1 MTSYALK
8 QLETLN
14 DHQLETQSVKGAI
27 LLALLLV
34 GTRLFVLRI
43 GNPTEFSN
51 NELGSNTR
59 DAKR

>member
-14 DHQLETQSVKGAI
+14 DHQLETPSVKGAI

-34 GTRLFVLRI
+34 GTRLFALRM
-43 GNPTEFSN
+43 GNRIEV
-51 NELGSNTR
+51 
-59 DAKR
+59 